1 MRAPGPTAP
10 RLPLSFQ
17 VLDAI
22 MEQPDA
28 QAYFVDCGGDGG
40 GDLASISARL
50 RGGSYYSNAD
60 AALADI
66 QAKFES
72 ASGAGGPVA
81 AAAARLAGL
90 ASTLARSQAPSV
102 PSADAPRPGR
112 CAACKAARKGGCG
125 TADAAP
131 KCQRR
136 GLGPARAA
144 PTHSSR
150 PARAPPR
157 APAPLPAVDTA
168 PTEEEREAL
177 VAGEALAARRVV
189 AAAAAARADAAA
201 AEAEQAKE
209 RLADARKLAAAAAA
223 RERAALAAAPFEP
236 WSPEGAEPPRQRE
249 RVLALDPRTGAAL
262 FEARLAAPA
271 SVVAGEHPASA
282 GLVAAAAAERWPAAL
297 ETAR

>member
-10 RLPLSFQ
+10 RLSLSFQ

-90 ASTLARSQAPSV
+90 ASTLARSQACLLYTSPS
-102 PSADAPRPGR
+102 PR
-112 CAACKAARKGGCG
+112 
-125 TADAAP
+125 D
-131 KCQRR
+131 
-136 GLGPARAA
+136 
-144 PTHSSR
+144 
-150 PARAPPR
+150 
-157 APAPLPAVDTA
+157 
-168 PTEEEREAL
+168 
-177 VAGEALAARRVV
+177 
-189 AAAAAARADAAA
+189 
-201 AEAEQAKE
+201 
-209 RLADARKLAAAAAA
+209 
-223 RERAALAAAPFEP
+223 
-236 WSPEGAEPPRQRE
+236 RQRS
-249 RVLALDPRTGAAL
+249 RMP
-262 FEARLAAPA
+262 
-271 SVVAGEHPASA
+271 SSA
-282 GLVAAAAAERWPAAL
+282 
-297 ETAR
+297 